1 MVKKIL
7 LNNLKLK
14 NMKFDELVDFIE
26 KRYNIKELRERLKH
40 LDPITYQINEEFLLS
55 LPYKKLLYILLI
67 IECKENN
74 NALID
79 IIKNMFKDKFV
90 FFIGQ
95 IIY

>member
-1 MVKKIL
+1 
-7 LNNLKLK
+7 
-14 NMKFDELVDFIE
+14 MKFDELVDFIE
-26 KRYNIKELRERLKH
+26 KRYNIKELRKILKH

-74 NALID
+74 NTLID

-90 FFIGQ
+90 FFNN
-95 IIY
+95 

>member
-1 MVKKIL
+1 
-7 LNNLKLK
+7 
-14 NMKFDELVDFIE
+14 MKFDELVDFIE
-26 KRYNIKELRERLKH
+26 KRYNIKVLRKRLKH

>member
-1 MVKKIL
+1 MVRKIL

-90 FFIGQ
+90 FFINN
-95 IIY
+95 

>member
-1 MVKKIL
+1 
-7 LNNLKLK
+7 
-14 NMKFDELVDFIE
+14 MKFDELVDFIE

-90 FFIGQ
+90 FFINN
-95 IIY
+95 

>member
-1 MVKKIL
+1 MVRKIL

>member
-1 MVKKIL
+1 MMVRKIL

-90 FFIGQ
+90 FFINN
-95 IIY
+95 